1 MLSEEDKDFLVK
13 KTIRTMK
20 KYGCSLKE
28 MIDLYRES
36 ADYLESLGERAGID
50 LMATY
55 VYVLTVEYNGA
66 LNNYRKIGVFLN
78 PEDAGRYAMG
88 MEGLHS
94 WRIEIKNSTDVT
106 F

>member
-1 MLSEEDKDFLVK
+1 
-13 KTIRTMK
+13 
-20 KYGCSLKE
+20 
-28 MIDLYRES
+28 
-36 ADYLESLGERAGID
+36 
-50 LMATY
+50 MATY

>member
-36 ADYLESLGERAGID
+36 ADYLESLGEMR
-50 LMATY
+50 
-55 VYVLTVEYNGA
+55 
-66 LNNYRKIGVFLN
+66 
-78 PEDAGRYAMG
+78 
-88 MEGLHS
+88 GL
-94 WRIEIKNSTDVT
+94 I
-106 F
+106 